1 MNKLVLPVALLLM
14 TATGAPAFA
23 LDDAAA
29 KVVMEKAVDLYIRPA
44 YKDFHQKAA
53 ALAAE
58 TAKLCEAPSEAA
70 LKTVNARFADTI
82 ESWGRIEILRDGP
95 VMQENRFERILFFPD
110 RKSTGL
116 KQVQAL
122 IANPDESAT
131 DPQALKG
138 RSVAMQGLGAFEY
151 VFFGSYPE
159 GVVAEKNSFRCRY
172 GLAIAKNVE
181 AIGGEL
187 DAAWNKPGGI
197 QDDWKH
203 PSADNP
209 VYRDNGEAIQ
219 ALIGLHVNGLEM
231 VRDKRIKLFY
241 RGKGEK
247 VSPKAAIF
255 WRSGN
260 TARALAA
267 NIDGLGTLWKVSDMG
282 ALLPEDVRSL
292 ADSAGFDY
300 RTAVAALRKLDPPT
314 AEALN
319 DKKYLARLDFIEF
332 TLKDAIKRVNNDVG
346 GAVGLG
352 AGFSFSD
359 GD

>member
-1 MNKLVLPVALLLM
+1 MQARSAEPRDVIVPGERRFLMIEPAALGR
-14 TATGAPAFA
+14 TGKELSFSR
-23 LDDAAA
+23 
-29 KVVMEKAVDLYIRPA
+29 KPA
-44 YKDFHQKAA
+44 YAGD
-53 ALAAE
+53 L
-58 TAKLCEAPSEAA
+58 
-70 LKTVNARFADTI
+70 FAI
-82 ESWGRIEILRDGP
+82 GEFAGFGL
-95 VMQENRFERILFFPD
+95 ER
-110 RKSTGL
+110 
-116 KQVQAL
+116 
-122 IANPDESAT
+122 
-131 DPQALKG
+131 
-138 RSVAMQGLGAFEY
+138 
-151 VFFGSYPE
+151 
-159 GVVAEKNSFRCRY
+159 RY

-187 DAAWNKPGGI
+187 DTAWNAPGGI

-241 RGKGEK
+241 RGKGAK